1 MKIAIVGGG
10 LSGASALKV
19 LIDHP
24 NYNKIEIIHVFEPR
38 SELGVGLPYSFD
50 DESVM
55 LNVSPNVLS
64 VVKDK
69 PLDFTLWLHNNFK
82 EPTNFEN
89 LVSRIRY
96 GQYLKERFKPYFN
109 NEKVLHI
116 KEEVLDL
123 KVLNKDQSKEYLYQL
138 KTCKG
143 WQNEIYDAI
152 FLAIGHP
159 EYSDYYNLS
168 NKINYIS
175 NPYPMIDKLS
185 TLPKDKK
192 IGIIG
197 SGATGIDLMRYFFTN
212 YNLKKP
218 LTFYVRNNS
227 FNFVDIPYNK
237 KSFKFSFSKNWIEKN
252 TNKSTGTIPFKLM
265 LKTFIDDLKSEGVDV
280 SKVYSQYKDGD
291 LKTIRKAVIS
301 QDQDL
306 ALVHSYN
313 SKLVAFLPHLYN
325 LLSGQDKNYYLK
337 NYHDKLLFFKSRVP
351 YYTFVWLFDL
361 LDNKKLRVVKDLEAV
376 EVLKDN
382 TFLVRANKDE
392 KVDVLIN
399 ATGFDS
405 RLEKAAQGSKL
416 INNLL
421 HKNIIVPHMDGHF
434 VLIDWPIAKVINQ
447 KYGVMDNLFFFGL
460 LVGGSQHENNDASLT
475 IELATTVATW
485 FMDQR

>member
-10 LSGASALKV
+10 LSGASALKA

-89 LVSRIRY
+89 LVSRVRY
-96 GQYLKERFKPYFN
+96 GKYLKERFKPYFDN
-109 NEKVLHI
+109 DKVLHI
-116 KEEVLDL
+116 KEEVIDL
-123 KVLNKDQSKEYLYQL
+123 NILNKDQSIEYLYQL
-138 KTCKG
+138 KTSQG
-143 WQNEIYDAI
+143 WENEIYDAI
-152 FLAIGHP
+152 FLAVGHP
-159 EYSDYYNLS
+159 DYADYYNLS

-175 NPYPMIDKLS
+175 NPYPMIKKLANLS
-185 TLPKDKK
+185 KEDK

-212 YNLKKP
+212 YNLLKP
-218 LTFYVRNNS
+218 LTFYVRDNS
-227 FNFVDIPYNK
+227 FNFVDIPYRK
-237 KSFKFSFSKNWIEKN
+237 DYFKFSFSKEWIKNN
-252 TNKSTGTIPFKLM
+252 TNKTTGVIDFKLI
-265 LKTFIDDLKSEGVDV
+265 LKTLTEDLKSEGADV
-280 SKVYSQYKDGD
+280 SRVYSQYKAGD
-291 LKTIRKAVIS
+291 LDTIRQAIIS

-306 ALVHSYN
+306 ALVHAYT
-313 SKLVAFLPHLYN
+313 SKLVEFLPHLYN

-351 YYTFVWLFDL
+351 YQTFVWLFDL
-361 LDNKKLRVVKDLEAV
+361 LDNNKLRVVKGLDSIK
-376 EVLKDN
+376 VLKDN
-382 TFLVRANKDE
+382 KFLIRTDKDE
-392 KVDVLIN
+392 TVDVLIN

-405 RLEKAAQGSKL
+405 RLIKAAKGSML

-434 VLIDWPIAKVINQ
+434 VLIDWPIVKVINQ

-460 LVGGSQHENNDASLT
+460 LSGGTQHENNDASLT